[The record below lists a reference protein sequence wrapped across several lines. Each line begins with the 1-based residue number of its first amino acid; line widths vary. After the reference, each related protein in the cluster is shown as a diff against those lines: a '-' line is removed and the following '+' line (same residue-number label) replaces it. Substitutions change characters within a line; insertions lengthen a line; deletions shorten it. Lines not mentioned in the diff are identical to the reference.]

1 MPKSNKSINKDLYD
15 LLMSR
20 NYDVEM
26 MSSDGKE
33 APVPEDAD
41 VFMFHFKSGDQNTAT
56 VTISIDS
63 DSNFVVY
70 YNPDEDYAHSEE
82 WSAFVKQLRRFC
94 LRNRLRFKLQNQ
106 DRLQKD
112 MKLRT
117 NRNKIDEGYYGNKHT
132 SYSDSG
138 PSTVK
143 MIIKHN
149 KTLGENDARFRF
161 VERIF
166 LENEIGER
174 VLAPTAKP
182 AVGRVF
188 ARHLAEGGQ
197 YRDERWQHIAEMAD
211 DVNRL
216 GAFGRATKTKKL
228 NESAKLVVAEA
239 VQHYQRL
246 RESLRRMQGAR
257 GYNSYFENYQPAL
270 MEDGDNDTSTLL
282 ELFKNDAT
290 DPRIENALPV
300 LKRLNVTVMET
311 ADVSQFESW
320 ADGIVAEMLRPAH
333 AGQQDDLI
341 GLLGPESEFMP
352 LGPDASSAIG
362 ELDGILEDKELFARL
377 KQAAKRDPNRD
388 ARAIIT
394 AWMSEQRGD
403 DYDEILDKIEP
414 KSDVDGVKDE
424 PEEVEGGEEPAPE
437 ADAEEPADDSEGLP
451 DPNTLGE
458 GDRSNLPKP
467 RNFVAKNAVNT
478 GAGKHR
484 DAKSDYKRKEKHQDK
499 NYGKQMDVAE
509 SSVSADDVAGTLNS
523 YGYYTKNAQDYVHD
537 KTGDRFQRAGSQWKH
552 QSGTK
557 GRGPEEL
564 DSFLSSKQG
573 VAESALDRIKRLSGL

>member
-1 MPKSNKSINKDLYD
+1 MPKSNKSINKNLYD

-41 VFMFHFKSGDQNTAT
+41 VFMFDFKSGDQHTAT

-63 DSNFVVY
+63 DSNFIVY

-82 WSAFVKQLRRFC
+82 WGIFTKQLRRFC
-94 LRNRLRFKLQNQ
+94 LRNRLSFKLQNQ
-106 DRLQKD
+106 NRLQKD

-117 NRNKIDEGYYGNKHT
+117 NRKKVDEGYYGNKHT

-174 VLAPTAKP
+174 VLAPTTKP
-182 AVGRVF
+182 SVGRVF
-188 ARHLAEGGQ
+188 ARHLAEGGEN
-197 YRDERWQHIAEMAD
+197 RDERWQHIAEMAD
-211 DVNRL
+211 DINKL

-228 NESAKLVVAEA
+228 NESAKHVVAEA
-239 VQHYQRL
+239 IQHYQRL
-246 RESLRRMQGAR
+246 RESLKRMQSGR

-270 MEDGDNDTSTLL
+270 MEDGDSDTSTLL
-282 ELFKNDAT
+282 ELFKNESS

-300 LKRLNVTVMET
+300 LKRLDVTVMET

-320 ADGIVAEMLRPAH
+320 AESIIDEMLRPAN

-362 ELDGILEDKELFARL
+362 ELDGIIENRELFERL

-414 KSDVDGVKDE
+414 KSDVDGVEDK
-424 PEEVEGGEEPAPE
+424 PEEVEGGEEPDEDGEQAS
-437 ADAEEPADDSEGLP
+437 DEEDDNEPLP
-451 DPNTLGE
+451 DLKE
-458 GDRSNLPKP
+458 SKKY
-467 RNFVAKNAVNT
+467 AKNILT
-478 GAGKHR
+478 
-484 DAKSDYKRKEKHQDK
+484 
-499 NYGKQMDVAE
+499 E
-509 SSVSADDVAGTLNS
+509 SS
-523 YGYYTKNAQDYVHD
+523 
-537 KTGDRFQRAGSQWKH
+537 
-552 QSGTK
+552 
-557 GRGPEEL
+557 
-564 DSFLSSKQG
+564 
-573 VAESALDRIKRLSGL
+573 LDRIKRLSGL

>member
-1 MPKSNKSINKDLYD
+1 MPKSNKSINKALYD

-26 MSSDGKE
+26 MSSNGKE

-41 VFMFHFKSGDQNTAT
+41 VFMFPFKSGNQNTAT
-56 VTISIDS
+56 VTISIDGN
-63 DSNFVVY
+63 SNFIVY

-82 WSAFVKQLRRFC
+82 WNGFYRQLRRFC
-94 LRNRLRFKLQNQ
+94 LRNKLKFKLQNQ
-106 DRLQKD
+106 DRLKKD
-112 MKLRT
+112 MKLRS
-117 NRNKIDEGYYGNKHT
+117 NRDKIDEGYYGNKHT

-174 VLAPTAKP
+174 VLAPTTKP
-182 AVGRVF
+182 GVGRVF
-188 ARHLAEGGQ
+188 ARHLAEGGH

-211 DVNRL
+211 DINKL
-216 GAFGRATKTKKL
+216 GAFGRATKTKNL
-228 NESAKLVVAEA
+228 NESATQVVAEA
-239 VQHYQRL
+239 IQHYQRL
-246 RESLRRMQGAR
+246 RESLKRMQGVR

-270 MEDGDNDTSTLL
+270 MEDGDSDTSNLL

-290 DPRIENALPV
+290 DPRIENAMPV
-300 LKRLNVTVMET
+300 LKRLNVTVMEN

-320 ADGIVAEMLRPAH
+320 AEGIIAEMLRPAH

-362 ELDGILEDKELFARL
+362 ELDGILEDRELYNRL

-403 DYDEILDKIEP
+403 DYDEILDKIQP
-414 KSDVDGVKDE
+414 KSDVDGVEDE
-424 PEEVEGGEEPAPE
+424 PEEVEGGEEAEQE
-437 ADAEEPADDSEGLP
+437 AGAEPDEEESDDDSEGLP

-458 GDRSNLPKP
+458 
-467 RNFVAKNAVNT
+467 
-478 GAGKHR
+478 
-484 DAKSDYKRKEKHQDK
+484 
-499 NYGKQMDVAE
+499 
-509 SSVSADDVAGTLNS
+509 SS
-523 YGYYTKNAQDYVHD
+523 
-537 KTGDRFQRAGSQWKH
+537 
-552 QSGTK
+552 
-557 GRGPEEL
+557 
-564 DSFLSSKQG
+564 
-573 VAESALDRIKRLSGL
+573 LDRIRRLSGL

>member
-1 MPKSNKSINKDLYD
+1 MPKSNKSINKNLYD
-15 LLMSR
+15 LLVSR
-20 NYDVEM
+20 DYDVEM
-26 MSSDGKE
+26 MSSDGKD

-41 VFMFHFKSGDQNTAT
+41 VFMFHFKSGDQHAAS

-63 DSNFVVY
+63 DSNFIVY
-70 YNPDEDYAHSEE
+70 YNPEEDYAHSDE
-82 WSAFVKQLRRFC
+82 WGEFTKQLRRFC
-94 LRNRLRFKLQNQ
+94 LRNRLKFRLQNQ
-106 DRLQKD
+106 DRLEKD

-117 NRNKIDEGYYGNKHT
+117 NRKKIEEGYYGNKHT

-174 VLAPTAKP
+174 VLAPTAHP
-182 AVGRVF
+182 GIGRVF

-211 DVNRL
+211 DVKKL
-216 GAFGRATKTKKL
+216 GAFNRATKTKKL
-228 NESAKLVVAEA
+228 NESVKQVVAEA
-239 VQHYQRL
+239 MNHYQQL
-246 RESLRRMQGAR
+246 RESLKRMQGSR
-257 GYNSYFENYQPAL
+257 GYNMYFENYQPAL
-270 MEDGDNDTSTLL
+270 MEDGDSDTSTLL
-282 ELFKNDAT
+282 ELFKNEVS
-290 DPRIENALPV
+290 DPRIENAIPV

-320 ADGIVAEMLRPAH
+320 ADGVVAEMLRPAH

-362 ELDGILEDKELFARL
+362 ELDGILENKELFNRL
-377 KQAAKRDPNRD
+377 RQAAKRDPNRD

-403 DYDEILDKIEP
+403 DYDEILDRIEP
-414 KSDVDGVKDE
+414 SSDVGGVDDA
-424 PEEVEGGEEPAPE
+424 PEEIEGGEEPA
-437 ADAEEPADDSEGLP
+437 ADSEETSTSDEEEKSEPLP
-451 DPNTLGE
+451 DPNTLEE
-458 GDRSNLPKP
+458 GDRTNLPKP
-467 RNFVAKNAVNT
+467 RNFVAKNAVNA
-478 GAGKHR
+478 GAGRHR

-499 NYGKQMDVAE
+499 NYGKQMDLAE
-509 SSVSADDVAGTLNS
+509 ST
-523 YGYYTKNAQDYVHD
+523 
-537 KTGDRFQRAGSQWKH
+537 
-552 QSGTK
+552 
-557 GRGPEEL
+557 
-564 DSFLSSKQG
+564 
-573 VAESALDRIKRLSGL
+573 LDRIKRLSGL